1 MCFSLYILE
10 HNLCAIYAS
19 IHPYGDV
26 DKLIAWPADRRV
38 NIDVSTQ
45 ILERDLKAVNVEL
58 GDVYLHIWHIAFLL
72 RLFLFAPTKHTIS
85 SSFAPLAGSFALPLR
100 CCPPQKYQPREHDRD
115 AYGARA

>member
-1 MCFSLYILE
+1 MCFSLYILQ

-26 DKLIAWPADRRV
+26 DKLIAWPANRGV

-58 GDVYLHIWHIAFLL
+58 GDVYLHIWHIALFL
-72 RLFLFAPTKHTIS
+72 RLILLGLILFAPTKHTVS
-85 SSFAPLAGSFALPLR
+85 SSFAPLGGTLA
-100 CCPPQKYQPREHDRD
+100 
-115 AYGARA
+115 